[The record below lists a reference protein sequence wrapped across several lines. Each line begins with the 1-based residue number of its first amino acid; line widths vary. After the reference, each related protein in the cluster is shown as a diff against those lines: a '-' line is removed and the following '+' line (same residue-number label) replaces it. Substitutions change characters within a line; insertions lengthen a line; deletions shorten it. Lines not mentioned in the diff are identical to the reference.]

1 MGARVEAAGMTVMVA
16 YDGSELSRAALRRG
30 VELGNALD
38 QQVVATSVVPEDS
51 LYARE
56 QGWVARESEYR
67 PGEWA
72 EQFATEV
79 EQLAPD
85 AEFRLE
91 TLGDA
96 HHRDVAKRL
105 RRTAYDLDADV
116 VVLGSEN
123 AGRIV
128 SPVSSVGD
136 TVVSSP
142 VYDVYVVRSVD

>member
-1 MGARVEAAGMTVMVA
+1 MTVMVA
-16 YDGSELSRAALRRG
+16 YDGTALARAALGRG
-30 VELGNALD
+30 VELGEAFEED
-38 QQVVATSVVPEDS
+38 VVVVSVVPDDS

-56 QGWVARESEYR
+56 HGWVESEREYDA
-67 PGEWA
+67 EVQA
-72 EQFATEV
+72 EQFADEV
-79 EQLAPD
+79 AEIAPE

-96 HHRDVAKRL
+96 HPRDVAKRL
-105 RRTAYDLDADV
+105 RRTAYDLTANV

-128 SPVSSVGD
+128 APVSSVGD

-142 VYDVYVVRSVD
+142 LYDVYIVRSE